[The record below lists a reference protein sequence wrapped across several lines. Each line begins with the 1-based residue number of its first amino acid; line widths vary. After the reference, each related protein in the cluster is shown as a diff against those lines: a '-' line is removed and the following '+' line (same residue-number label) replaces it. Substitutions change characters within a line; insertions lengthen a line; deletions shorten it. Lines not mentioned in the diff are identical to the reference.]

1 MAIKQ
6 LTSRKFWND
15 TGREAKER
23 YRKFIFE
30 KGRSVYG
37 DNWLDGKYSKR
48 PSKWVMINILKE
60 HRKTAPKKGYSYAEA
75 KKKNLFRRQASTK
88 NVPILTSDLFKDF
101 KKFLKVRN
109 NGVQFG
115 YATRG
120 NIVKGLR
127 DRFGNKGTLTSTDK
141 PLPDSV
147 RKYVVK
153 EYKKFIKK
161 NSKNQTR
168 IHKKGR
174 TRTTKG

>member
-1 MAIKQ
+1 MAVTK
-6 LTSRKFWND
+6 LSHKPFWNRV
-15 TGREAKER
+15 GKEARDMIKR
-23 YRKFIFE
+23 IIFD
-30 KGRSVYG
+30 KGKNVYG
-37 DNWLDGKYSKR
+37 GNWLDGKYSKR

-101 KKFLKVRN
+101 KKFLKVRK

-174 TRTTKG
+174 TRTTRG